1 MPESDNV
8 SSGRDTRLLALVI
21 IVAVIV
27 LLVLARLRFPE
38 AQVDLS
44 TVTPAGLERLAARAN
59 YDDLA
64 AAVRTAIQTVEP
76 FVVSVDL
83 SPSAAEKP
91 GAEKP
96 GTVPPPAHL
105 LPAIRLRNDLAI
117 TALPPGFKPSGGGMT
132 VVRALDT
139 KRELI
144 IAAVPAETGAA
155 RLATS
160 AGVFAGFAYVA
171 VVEMTPRGLT
181 ATPVFIGRIDPQ
193 DDERWG
199 SSLLV
204 SGALDNLPVGSLIF
218 LLDGR
223 FVGLT
228 VRVPGAKAIAPAAL
242 LGVVLDNL
250 APGGTGGSK

>member
-1 MPESDNV
+1 MAESDNA

-21 IVAVIV
+21 TVAVIV

-64 AAVRTAIQTVEP
+64 AAVRTAIQAVEP
-76 FVVSVDL
+76 IVVSVDL
-83 SPSAAEKP
+83 SPAAPEKEKP
-91 GAEKP
+91 GA
-96 GTVPPPAHL
+96 TPPPARL
-105 LPAIRLRNDLAI
+105 VPAIRLRDDLAV
-117 TALPPGFKPSGGGMT
+117 TALPAGYKPSGGGST
-132 VVRALDT
+132 VVRAIDT
-139 KRELI
+139 KRELV
-144 IAAVPAETGAA
+144 IAAVPAEAGPV
-155 RLATS
+155 RQATS

-181 ATPVFIGRIDPQ
+181 ASPLFIGRIDPQ

-199 SSLLV
+199 SALLV
-204 SGALDNLPVGSLIF
+204 SGALDNLPAGSLIF

-228 VRVPGAKAIAPAAL
+228 VSVPGGKAIAPAAL
-242 LGVVLDNL
+242 LGVVLDSL
-250 APGGTGGSK
+250 TSTGTGGSR